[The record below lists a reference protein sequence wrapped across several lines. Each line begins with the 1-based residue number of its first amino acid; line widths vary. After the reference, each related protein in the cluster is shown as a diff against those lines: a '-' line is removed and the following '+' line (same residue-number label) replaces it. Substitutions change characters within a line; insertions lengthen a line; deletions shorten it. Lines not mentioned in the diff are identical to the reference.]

1 MQHCSQL
8 TQTIWCSA
16 DVLLGVGQMTLPRA
30 EARPLTEA
38 HSPHLA
44 TKHRAAHQHHSI
56 PEPSQPDQAFK
67 AQPLNKK
74 ILEGPVHNT
83 RVLTCNK

>member
-1 MQHCSQL
+1 MS
-8 TQTIWCSA
+8 
-16 DVLLGVGQMTLPRA
+16 LPRA
-30 EARPLTEA
+30 EARTLTEA

-44 TKHRAAHQHHSI
+44 TKHRAAHHKVL
-56 PEPSQPDQAFK
+56 EPSQPDQAFK

-74 ILEGPVHNT
+74 IFEGPVRND

>member
-1 MQHCSQL
+1 MS
-8 TQTIWCSA
+8 
-16 DVLLGVGQMTLPRA
+16 LPRA

-44 TKHRAAHQHHSI
+44 TKHRAAQQKV
-56 PEPSQPDQAFK
+56 PEPSQPDQPFK

-74 ILEGPVHNT
+74 ILEGPVRNN
-83 RVLTCNK
+83 RVLTCNKWMCASTGQ